1 MKLRNNELL
10 ILFNNYEQCSEEFK
24 TNLDDLQL
32 EGLQLDKITNKE
44 AIKDIFILIVE
55 TELCGV
61 IDEVKDELF
70 TSYLRLIGSIG
81 VYRSVV
87 RLLSDEQ
94 SILENNIKYNLPEVI
109 KWDDISEQLW
119 WDLETDSDFI
129 IDEENETFTKEA
141 K

>member
-119 WDLETDSDFI
+119 WDLEADSDFI